1 MKPYIV
7 SLLNAIVLI
16 SIGTWGYIG
25 SESPSVTALIPV
37 AIGVVLLLLNPW
49 LKKENKIIAHIV
61 VLLTFVIL
69 IGLFK
74 PLMGAVD
81 RDSTISI
88 VRVSVMMLFTV
99 LALITFIRNFINVR
113 KLREIENKNPEDP

>member
-16 SIGTWGYIG
+16 SIGSWGYIG

-99 LALITFIRNFINVR
+99 IALITFIRNFINVR
-113 KLREIENKNPEDP
+113 KLREIENKNL

>member
-25 SESPSVTALIPV
+25 SESPSITALIPV
-37 AIGVVLLLLNPW
+37 AIGVILLLLNPW

-74 PLMGAVD
+74 PLMGAID

-99 LALITFIRNFINVR
+99 IALITFIRNFINVR
-113 KLREIENKNPEDP
+113 KLKEIENKNL

>member
-1 MKPYIV
+1 MKPHIV

-16 SIGTWGYIG
+16 SFGAWGYFG
-25 SESPSVTALIPV
+25 SESPSPTALIPV
-37 AIGVVLLLLNPW
+37 AIGVVLLLLNQGV
-49 LKKENKIIAHIV
+49 KKENKVITHIV
-61 VLLTFVIL
+61 VFLTLLIL

-81 RDSTISI
+81 RNSIISI
-88 VRVSVMMLFTV
+88 LRVSGMMLFTV

-113 KLREIENKNPEDP
+113 KLREMENKDPEGS

>member
-1 MKPYIV
+1 MKPHIV

-99 LALITFIRNFINVR
+99 IALITFIRNFINVR
-113 KLREIENKNPEDP
+113 KLREIENKNL

>member
-1 MKPYIV
+1 MV

-25 SESPSVTALIPV
+25 SESPSITALIPV
-37 AIGVVLLLLNPW
+37 AIGVILLLLNPW

-74 PLMGAVD
+74 PLMGAID

-99 LALITFIRNFINVR
+99 IALITFIRNFINVR
-113 KLREIENKNPEDP
+113 KLREIENKNL

>member
-25 SESPSVTALIPV
+25 SESPSITALIPV
-37 AIGVVLLLLNPW
+37 AIGVILLLLNPW

-74 PLMGAVD
+74 PLMGAID
-81 RDSTISI
+81 RDSTLSI

-99 LALITFIRNFINVR
+99 IALITFIRNFINVR
-113 KLREIENKNPEDP
+113 KLREIENKNL

>member
-1 MKPYIV
+1 MKPHIV

-37 AIGVVLLLLNPW
+37 AFGVILLLLNPW

-69 IGLFK
+69 MGLFK
-74 PLMGAVD
+74 PLMGAID

-99 LALITFIRNFINVR
+99 IALITFIRNFINVR
-113 KLREIENKNPEDP
+113 KLRDIENKNL

>member
-37 AIGVVLLLLNPW
+37 AIGVILLLLNPW

-99 LALITFIRNFINVR
+99 IALITFIRNFINVR
-113 KLREIENKNPEDP
+113 KLREIENKNL

>member
-99 LALITFIRNFINVR
+99 IALITFIRNFINVR
-113 KLREIENKNPEDP
+113 KLRKIENKNPEDP